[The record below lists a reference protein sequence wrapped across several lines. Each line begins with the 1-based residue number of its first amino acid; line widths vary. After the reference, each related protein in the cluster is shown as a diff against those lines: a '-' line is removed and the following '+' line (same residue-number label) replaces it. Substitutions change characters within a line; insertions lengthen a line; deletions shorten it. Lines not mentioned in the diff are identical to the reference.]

1 MTKHIHNGVP
11 VTKGKMKSDVN
22 TIADLVR
29 VEKYVDN
36 NIQIFSSL
44 IMRSYMKMLIGK
56 YCQYSARAC
65 LKLYNK
71 KSSKWFC
78 FVCQK
83 IIAMTTDSVVRERYL
98 KLSCIFL
105 KNLILQN

>member
-22 TIADLVR
+22 TISDLVR

-44 IMRSYMKMLIGK
+44 IMRSYMKNVNRKVLSIFCSGMLETL
-56 YCQYSARAC
+56 QQ
-65 LKLYNK
+65 K
-71 KSSKWFC
+71 KFKMVLF
-78 FVCQK
+78 
-83 IIAMTTDSVVRERYL
+83 R
-98 KLSCIFL
+98 LSENNCHDY
-105 KNLILQN
+105 